1 MAERLTKQQEM
12 AVRDRGG
19 KLLVS
24 AAAGSGKTKVLVDRL
39 LSYLEDPADPANL
52 NDFLIITYTKAAA
65 AELRGKIAAK
75 LTERI
80 AEFPENRH
88 LQQQMQRLYLTK
100 ISTVHSFCADILR
113 EYAYRLDISP
123 DFRVADENE
132 CIEVQHQAMESVLN
146 EAYERAGDDPV
157 FCAFVDT
164 QGLGRDDRLIPEI
177 LLKVY
182 NSAKCHLK
190 PNGWLDWCLDAFK
203 TEEVTDAGETIWGRY
218 LIDDLHSYLDMQVAA
233 LKACICKALDTDEME
248 KPVVLLK
255 DTVVQLERL
264 RASNCWDDIVRYRQI
279 DYGRLVFSKKCT
291 DQLLIERIKAVRGAC
306 KSGLDKKLRS
316 FSDDSSQVLLDL
328 GHARTAAEGLIN
340 LVKQFEEEYERRKK
354 ARKMLDFGDLEHK
367 MLDLLIGKGRTGPT
381 SLAYEIGERF
391 REVMVDEYQDSN
403 EVQDA
408 IFHALTLKKQN
419 CFMVGDVKQSIYQF
433 RLADPGIFLDKYNQ
447 YIYAEEAKPGEGR
460 KILLSKNF
468 RSGNGVM
475 SAVNDVFTCCMS
487 KGVGGLEYGDDEQL
501 REGVPHQALP
511 DSEIELYALQVQQ
524 DTYAEESAF
533 VADRILHLLD
543 GKHMVRDKESLRPII
558 PDDIVILLR
567 SPGSVGAEFCYAL
580 EQRGIRCTMGGGGDL
595 LQTEE
600 ISVLRS
606 ILQIIS
612 NPLQDIPLIAALSSR
627 VFAFTADELAQ
638 IRGNKRRGSY
648 YKAVKQS
655 CLDKAVK
662 FVDDL
667 AYLRK
672 AARIY
677 NLPQLIQQIFLK
689 TRMDSIF
696 ASLPDGEQKI
706 ENLHAFCQ
714 FAANYESSGR
724 RDLER
729 FLDHL
734 SVLEKK
740 GLNSG
745 SEQRVP
751 GAVTVMSIHKSK
763 GLEFPVV
770 FLSGLSRGFNHESSK
785 AQVLC
790 DKTLGIGLSCV
801 DADKR
806 VRYPTIAKKAIAC
819 KMVSDSISEEMRVLY
834 VAMTRPKD
842 RLIMTYAEKNLE
854 NEIRDIALRID
865 LSGKQLMTSDVDCP
879 GSWVLQTAIRR
890 TEAGALF
897 EIGGQPE
904 ETAVHTPCWDI
915 AVCQGKVD
923 AVNTVAPI
931 TQRRDLPKHA
941 PEMIKSGIA
950 FSYAYTPATQIPS
963 KQTATA
969 LKGRYKDQEASE
981 NCGEIKP
988 IFRKFRMPAFV
999 EENVSGIEHG
1009 NAMHAVMQYIQFSC
1023 CDDLD
1028 GVQVE
1033 LNRLVNDKLISQK
1046 QAETVD
1052 AQKIVNL
1059 FKSEIG
1065 NLLRTSAN
1073 VLREFKFSLLTE
1085 VTDIHPELK
1094 EERILL
1100 QGVVDCAIIEP
1111 DGITVIDFKTDKVTE
1126 QNLLQLVDQYK
1137 PQVLAYKDAMQRI
1150 YQTNVKAAYLYFFQL
1165 GEFVE
1170 ITAT

>member
-1 MAERLTKQQEM
+1 MSERLTKQQEM
-12 AVRDRGG
+12 AVKNRGG

-39 LSYLEDPADPANL
+39 MSYLEDPVDPANL

-75 LTERI
+75 LSDKI

-88 LQQQMQRLYLTK
+88 LQQQMQRLYLAK

-132 CIEVQHQAMESVLN
+132 CMEVQHQAMECVLN
-146 EAYERAGDDPV
+146 DAYERAGEDPA

-164 QGLGRDDRLIPEI
+164 QGFGRDDRLIPEI

-190 PNGWLDWCLDAFK
+190 PNGWLDWCLEAFN
-203 TEEVTDAGETIWGRY
+203 TEEVTDAGDTVWGRF
-218 LIDDLHSYLDMQVAA
+218 LIDDLHSFLDQQIAA
-233 LKACICKALDTDEME
+233 LKACIYKALDADEME
-248 KPVVLLK
+248 KPSLLLK

-264 RASNCWDDIVRYRQI
+264 RASKRWDDIVRYRQI
-279 DYGRLVFSKKCT
+279 DYGRLIFSKKCT
-291 DQLLIERIKAVRGAC
+291 DALLAERIKAVRGAC
-306 KSGLDKKLRS
+306 KSALDKKLRA
-316 FSDDSSQVLLDL
+316 FSDDSRQVLLDL
-328 GHARTAAEGLIN
+328 GHAHIAAKGLVD
-340 LVKQFEEEYERRKK
+340 LVKRFEEEFARRKK
-354 ARKMLDFGDLEHK
+354 ARKILDFGDLEHK
-367 MLDLLIGKGRTGPT
+367 MLDLLIGKGRSGPT

-391 REVMVDEYQDSN
+391 REIMVDEYQDSN

-408 IFHALTLKKQN
+408 IFHALTLRKQN

-447 YIYAEEAKPGEGR
+447 YQNPEDAEPGEGR

-468 RSGNGVM
+468 RSGNGVI

-487 KGVGGLEYGDDEQL
+487 QEVGGLEYGDDEQL
-501 REGVPHQALP
+501 REGVLHRELP
-511 DSEIELYALQVQQ
+511 DPEIELYALQVQQ

-533 VADRILHLLD
+533 VADRILQMLD
-543 GKHMVRDKESLRPII
+543 GKHLVRDRENLRPII

-600 ISVLRS
+600 VSVLRS

-612 NPLQDIPLIAALSSR
+612 NPLQDIPLIAALASR

-638 IRGNKRRGSY
+638 IRGAKRYGSY
-648 YKAVKQS
+648 YNAVKQS
-655 CLDKAVK
+655 GLVKAVK
-662 FVDDL
+662 FIDDL

-677 NLPQLIQQIFLK
+677 NLPQLIQQVFLR
-689 TRMDSIF
+689 TRLDSIF
-696 ASLPDGEQKI
+696 ASLPDGEQKT
-706 ENLHAFCQ
+706 ENLHVFCQ
-714 FAANYESSGR
+714 FAANYDSSGGK
-724 RDLER
+724 DLER

-734 SVLEKK
+734 TVLEKK

-745 SEQRVP
+745 SEQRVA

-770 FLSGLSRGFNHESSK
+770 FLCGLSRGFNHESSK

-790 DKTLGIGLSCV
+790 DKTLGVGLSCV
-801 DADKR
+801 DTDKR
-806 VRYPTIAKKAIAC
+806 VRYPTIAKRAIVC
-819 KMVSDSISEEMRVLY
+819 KMMSDSISEEMRVLY

-842 RLIMTYAEKNLE
+842 RLIMTYAAKSLE
-854 NEIRDIALRID
+854 GDLQDIALRID
-865 LSGKQLMTSDVDCP
+865 LSGKQLLTSDVDCP
-879 GSWVLQTAIRR
+879 GAWVLQTALRR

-897 EIGGQPE
+897 EISGKPE
-904 ETAVHTPCWDI
+904 ETAVHETCWRI
-915 AVCQGKVD
+915 AVCQGNVD
-923 AVNTVAPI
+923 VANTAVSTTEI
-931 TQRRDLPKHA
+931 HDLPEYA
-941 PEMIKSGIA
+941 AEVIRNGIT
-950 FSYAYTPATQIPS
+950 FSYDHLQATQIPS

-969 LKGRYKDQEASE
+969 LKGRYKDQEAAE
-981 NCGEIKP
+981 NCRESRP
-988 IFRKFRMPAFV
+988 FLRRFRSPAFM
-999 EENVSGIEHG
+999 EESVSGTEYG
-1009 NAMHAVMQYIQFSC
+1009 NAMHAVMQYIRFSC
-1023 CDDLD
+1023 CNNLD
-1028 GVQVE
+1028 GVQAE
-1033 LNRLVNDKLISQK
+1033 LKRLVNSKLISQK
-1046 QAETVD
+1046 QADAVD

-1059 FKSEIG
+1059 FKNDIG
-1065 NLLRTSAN
+1065 NLMRTTQN
-1073 VLREFKFSLLTE
+1073 VLREFKFSILTQAPDVSAE
-1085 VTDIHPELK
+1085 MK
-1094 EERILL
+1094 EEQILL

-1111 DGITVIDFKTDKVTE
+1111 DGVTVIDFKTDKVTE
-1126 QNLLQLVDQYK
+1126 QNLPLLLEEYK
-1137 PQVLAYKDAMQRI
+1137 PQVLAYMDAMQRI

-1165 GEFVE
+1165 EKFIEV
-1170 ITAT
+1170 TVT